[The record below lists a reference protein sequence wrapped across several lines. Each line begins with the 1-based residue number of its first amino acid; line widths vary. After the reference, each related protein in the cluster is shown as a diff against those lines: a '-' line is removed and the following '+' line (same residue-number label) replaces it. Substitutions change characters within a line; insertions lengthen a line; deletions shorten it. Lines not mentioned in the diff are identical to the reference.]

1 MKPVALTYEAY
12 DALCLEV
19 HRCRKCQR
27 MNESARVLSRAAG
40 GINAKIMFIGEAPG
54 RLGADSSEIPFH
66 GDKAGHNFEELLEFA
81 GLTRADVFVTN
92 AVLCNP
98 RDTKGK
104 NATPAT
110 TEISNCSTYLKRQID
125 LVNPRLVVTLG

>member
-1 MKPVALTYEAY
+1 MKQSISLSYKAY
-12 DALCLEV
+12 DTLCAQV
-19 HRCRKCQR
+19 QGCRKCYR

-40 GINAKIMFIGEAPG
+40 RIDAKIMFIGEAPG

-81 GLTRADVFVTN
+81 GLTRASVFVTN

-98 RDTKGK
+98 RDASGN
-104 NATPAT
+104 NAPAAL
-110 TEISNCSTYLKRQID
+110 CSPPSESLQCRHGIGTYSSD
-125 LVNPRLVVTLG
+125 LA